1 MNKKLYKAI
10 IVILYLLAFFIFSFF
25 IKVRLTP
32 NVYIH
37 LDYRLILLFL
47 ACIFIYINGYLL
59 IKYFNC
65 SKRILK
71 INLIIYF
78 IVYVVTICTLT
89 LFDEIFGRQG
99 LVIVN
104 WNKQLLDLYM
114 RYSFNIIP
122 FRTINLF
129 ISGYINGIVSF
140 KSFCINII
148 GNLCLFMPFSLFLP
162 LIFKSMNKYIRFLI
176 TLIFIVIVIELLQF
190 ITISGS
196 CDIDD
201 VLLNVF
207 GASIV
212 YFLLNIRCIKKGI
225 HKIFLFE

>member
-114 RYSFNIIP
+114 RYNFQM
-122 FRTINLF
+122 NL
-129 ISGYINGIVSF
+129 
-140 KSFCINII
+140 
-148 GNLCLFMPFSLFLP
+148 SLL
-162 LIFKSMNKYIRFLI
+162 S
-176 TLIFIVIVIELLQF
+176 
-190 ITISGS
+190 
-196 CDIDD
+196 
-201 VLLNVF
+201 
-207 GASIV
+207 
-212 YFLLNIRCIKKGI
+212 
-225 HKIFLFE
+225 